1 MKFKKIKF
9 KKVKNKSSL
18 SNENYAFFVDLLSE
32 FFIVF
37 FKCNYS
43 NFITKGAFSRDI
55 KFKNKVK
62 QIANFIDYYFLNIK
76 SNLKLRHYFK
86 NVKEFNRKQKLIY
99 YKGYYNTK
107 KKIKSHFFKKNYIK
121 AIFFSFFF
129 KRVLPFKFDEVKFFN
144 FLKPLYKKNVKWL
157 YNSMYNIN
165 NLFVYVYEIFLFLF
179 IFNKWKNLLLNLVSN
194 FKLRIFF
201 KNFKNNKFI
210 FSIKTKFIFYLKQL
224 FQYKSII
231 LYYLKKFKN
240 KFNIFFKDKI
250 IKNKNYFSYSFN
262 LKSLK
267 KNIEEKLCFFNKINF
282 AYLFNN
288 IIYKFI
294 FYLNMFW
301 INICINNININF
313 FKYFNDL
320 KKKIKL
326 FNIYTTYHESS
337 TWKKTRKLNFLKFL
351 KFNNFFLYFN
361 DLLFNTT
368 DIDTSIN
375 FYNNINIHDFFNT
388 SGKSNIIYNERI

>member
-9 KKVKNKSSL
+9 KKVKNQNSL
-18 SNENYAFFVDLLSE
+18 SNENYSFFVDLLLK

-43 NFITKGAFSRDI
+43 NFITKGAYSRDI
-55 KFKNKVK
+55 KFKNKIK
-62 QIANFIDYYFLNIK
+62 QIVNFIDYYFLNIK

-86 NVKEFNRKQKLIY
+86 GVKDLKQKLAC

-107 KKIKSHFFKKNYIK
+107 KKIKYHFLKKMLFKS
-121 AIFFSFFF
+121 IFFSLFFR
-129 KRVLPFKFDEVKFFN
+129 RVLPFKFDDIKFFN
-144 FLKPLYKKNVKWL
+144 FLRPLYKRKVKWL

-210 FSIKTKFIFYLKQL
+210 FSIKNKFIFYLKQL

-262 LKSLK
+262 FKSLK

-320 KKKIKL
+320 KKKINL
-326 FNIYTTYHESS
+326 FNIYTTYHEGS

-351 KFNNFFLYFN
+351 KFNSFFLYFN
-361 DLLFNTT
+361 SLLFNTT
-368 DIDTSIN
+368 DTTIN
-375 FYNNINIHDFFNT
+375 FYFNNNIYNFFNP
-388 SGKSNIIYNERI
+388 SVKSNIIYNEKT